1 MDKKSNLF
9 DVIFK
14 VVVMALMIDWT
25 FALWKIADNIARLKP

>member
-14 VVVMALMIDWT
+14 IVVMALMIDWT
-25 FALWKIADNIARLKP
+25 FALWKIADNLAKLKP

>member
-9 DVIFK
+9 DTIFK
-14 VVVMALMIDWT
+14 VAALALMIDWT

>member
-14 VVVMALMIDWT
+14 VAVLALMIDWT
-25 FALWKIADNIARLKP
+25 FALWQIADNITKLKP